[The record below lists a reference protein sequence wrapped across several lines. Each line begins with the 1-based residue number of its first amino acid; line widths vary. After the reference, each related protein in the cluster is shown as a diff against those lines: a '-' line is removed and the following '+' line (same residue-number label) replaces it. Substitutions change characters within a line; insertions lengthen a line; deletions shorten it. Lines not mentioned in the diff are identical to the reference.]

1 MKRTVHR
8 TLTTAAA
15 TALLALAGAALAAP
29 AHADADVNAL
39 AGALVAHANSV
50 VAASVFGTDLVRLPD
65 PVAGV
70 L

>member
-8 TLTTAAA
+8 TLATVAAK
-15 TALLALAGAALAAP
+15 
-29 AHADADVNAL
+29 ADADVNAL
-39 AGALVAHANSV
+39 GGDLVAHANSV